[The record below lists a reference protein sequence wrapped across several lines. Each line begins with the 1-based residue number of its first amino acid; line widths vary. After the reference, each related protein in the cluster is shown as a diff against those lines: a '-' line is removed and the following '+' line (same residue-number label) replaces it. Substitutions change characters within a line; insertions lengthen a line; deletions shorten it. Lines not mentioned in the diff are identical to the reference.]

1 MSTCQDLSTVQVEYI
16 QADGIHRRGVIR
28 FCWGQS
34 GLQEVHVTSEFSC
47 KNRASGSLL
56 WYDKVSMHIRLTYK
70 DVVSYTS
77 HLLLF
82 SGSFLTLLLQSQFLW
97 LPY

>member
-56 WYDKVSMHIRLTYK
+56 WYDKVSVHIRLTYK